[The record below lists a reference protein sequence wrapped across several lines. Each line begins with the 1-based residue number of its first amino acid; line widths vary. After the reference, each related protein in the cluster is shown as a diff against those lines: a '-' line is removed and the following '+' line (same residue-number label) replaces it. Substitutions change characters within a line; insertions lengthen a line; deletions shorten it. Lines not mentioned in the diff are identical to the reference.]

1 MSASLDEVEVLE
13 RNRAF
18 YTAFRRRD
26 MATMETIWAQ
36 SAKVACIH
44 PGWQAIRG
52 RGEVLASLRAILS
65 QDVVPRIRCEDVSV
79 HLVGDA
85 AFVICEEVLREGR
98 LVATNIFIRE
108 SGDWRLLHH
117 QAGPL
122 APHLEED
129 DEDPHGDGADA
140 DGDGGIGDL
149 DAPGLL
155 AFSGGPLALG
165 WSVPVRDRSPDV
177 TDLSDPSESED
188 GGDAAGETGADRA
201 SARADLHGDGSAH
214 GAEAAHECEHPS
226 HEGDPEDNNED
237 DNEEEDDEAM
247 GPGPLFHSPDEPL
260 SDPGIRASR
269 HGDTGGDNDGD
280 DDSDD
285 AEHGSFSH
293 PGFETR
299 PISEIAE
306 LGDRTH
312 PASRPARRL
321 IN

>member
-98 LVATNIFIRE
+98 LVATNIFTRE
-108 SGDWRLLHH
+108 NGDWRLLHH

-129 DEDPHGDGADA
+129 DADDDSHGADA
-140 DGDGGIGDL
+140 DDGLGDL

-155 AFSGGPLALG
+155 AFSRGPLAMG
-165 WSVPVRDRSPDV
+165 WSSVVRDRAPE
-177 TDLSDPSESED
+177 LSDLADLAHPAESDDAEADGEKSAEHADAAAALQD
-188 GGDAAGETGADRA
+188 GGAARA
-201 SARADLHGDGSAH
+201 SDPD
-214 GAEAAHECEHPS
+214 HPEVHDS
-226 HEGDPEDNNED
+226 DYDEDH
-237 DNEEEDDEAM
+237 EEDDEAM

-260 SDPGIRASR
+260 SDPGIRSAQ
-269 HGDTGGDNDGD
+269 HGEAAPGDD

-285 AEHGSFSH
+285 AEHRSLSH

>member
-79 HLVGDA
+79 HLVGDS

-108 SGDWRLLHH
+108 NGDWRLLHH

-129 DEDPHGDGADA
+129 DEDDDSHGDDEGADS
-140 DGDGGIGDL
+140 DGGIGDL

-155 AFSGGPLALG
+155 AFSGGPLGLG
-165 WSVPVRDRSPDV
+165 WSVPVRDRASEV
-177 TDLSDPSESED
+177 SESD
-188 GGDAAGETGADRA
+188 DDADAAGDAGTQRSDRA
-201 SARADLHGDGSAH
+201 AAAAELHDDGSAH
-214 GAEAAHECEHPS
+214 EA
-226 HEGDPEDNNED
+226 DPDCDHED
-237 DNEEEDDEAM
+237 DHDDDEAM

-260 SDPGIRASR
+260 SDPGVRAVA
-269 HGDTGGDNDGD
+269 HGD

>member
-1 MSASLDEVEVLE
+1 MSASLDEIEVLE

-26 MATMETIWAQ
+26 MATMESIWAQ

-65 QDVVPRIRCEDVSV
+65 QEVVPRIRCEDVSV

-98 LVATNIFIRE
+98 LVATNIFVRE
-108 SGDWRLLHH
+108 NGDWRLLHH
-117 QAGPL
+117 QAGPM
-122 APHLEED
+122 APHVEDD
-129 DEDPHGDGADA
+129 DEDELSPDAA
-140 DGDGGIGDL
+140 DGETGDDL
-149 DAPGLL
+149 DEPGLM

-165 WSVPVRDRSPDV
+165 WSAPVRDLAADVSDVEEDTDPDAEP
-177 TDLSDPSESED
+177 DAEPDAAADSED
-188 GGDAAGETGADRA
+188 
-201 SARADLHGDGSAH
+201 
-214 GAEAAHECEHPS
+214 
-226 HEGDPEDNNED
+226 
-237 DNEEEDDEAM
+237 DDEAM

-260 SDPGIRASR
+260 SDPAIPGLSGLSGAPGSS
-269 HGDTGGDNDGD
+269 GVDDG
-280 DDSDD
+280 
-285 AEHGSFSH
+285 EHGSYSH
-293 PGFETR
+293 PGLETR

>member
-1 MSASLDEVEVLE
+1 MSASLDEVEVIE

-98 LVATNIFIRE
+98 LVATNIFTRE
-108 SGDWRLLHH
+108 NGDWRLLHH

-129 DEDPHGDGADA
+129 DAADDSDGADA
-140 DGDGGIGDL
+140 DDGLGDL

-155 AFSGGPLALG
+155 AFSRGPLAMG
-165 WSVPVRDRSPDV
+165 WSSVVRDRAPEVS
-177 TDLSDPSESED
+177 DLSDQADQAKHSESDDAE
-188 GGDAAGETGADRA
+188 AAGETGADHADAAAALHDRA
-201 SARADLHGDGSAH
+201 VHASDSAH
-214 GAEAAHECEHPS
+214 DPDHDDAH
-226 HEGDPEDNNED
+226 
-237 DNEEEDDEAM
+237 EEDDEAM

-260 SDPGIRASR
+260 SDPGIRSAP
-269 HGDTGGDNDGD
+269 HGGAALGPDGD
-280 DDSDD
+280 DDGDDDGD
-285 AEHGSFSH
+285 AEHRSRSH

-312 PASRPARRL
+312 PARRPARRL

>member
-108 SGDWRLLHH
+108 NGDWRLLHH

-129 DEDPHGDGADA
+129 DEDGETHAASDDSSDGADS
-140 DGDGGIGDL
+140 GEDGGFGDL

-165 WSVPVRDRSPDV
+165 WSAPVRDRAPETADAGAAAR
-177 TDLSDPSESED
+177 E
-188 GGDAAGETGADRA
+188 GDADDAQAAELQD
-201 SARADLHGDGSAH
+201 DGSS
-214 GAEAAHECEHPS
+214 GEA
-226 HEGDPEDNNED
+226 D
-237 DNEEEDDEAM
+237 DDHEEEDDDEAM

-260 SDPGIRASR
+260 SDPGIRTASQ
-269 HGDTGGDNDGD
+269 GD
-280 DDSDD
+280 DDDD
-285 AEHGSFSH
+285 DEHGPFSH
-293 PGFETR
+293 PGFEPR
-299 PISEIAE
+299 PLSEIAE